1 MNRLQDMH
9 YLRIKTIVQILERT
23 KLWPQLAAPTG
34 EKTMFVYSMRSE
46 RAQLVDNRLTPGGPT
61 FVRIN

>member
-1 MNRLQDMH
+1 MH
-9 YLRIKTIVQILERT
+9 YLRIKTSVQIVEST
-23 KLWPQLAAPTG
+23 KLWPQLDAATG